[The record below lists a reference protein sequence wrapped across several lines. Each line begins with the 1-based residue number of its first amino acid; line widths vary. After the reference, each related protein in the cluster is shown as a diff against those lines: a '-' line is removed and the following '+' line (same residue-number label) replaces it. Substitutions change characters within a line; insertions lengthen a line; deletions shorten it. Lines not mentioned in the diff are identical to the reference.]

1 MATLLHPWQI
11 LVAAMAGWITRQQD
25 AVIEYLQEEN
35 RVLKQQLGRRRLR
48 LTDAQRRRLAVRG
61 KAIGR
66 RALTE
71 VASLV
76 TPDTILRWH
85 RQLVAEKWTHKRRS
99 PGRPRV
105 MEIIAELTIRMAREN
120 PRWGYTR
127 IQGALSNL
135 GHRVGRTTIS
145 NIFKANGI
153 DPAPERGKRTTWSQF
168 LKAHWDVLAAA
179 DFFTV
184 EVWGPRGL
192 VTFYVF
198 FVIELATRR
207 VDIAGITPSPAEP
220 WMMQIGRNL
229 TDPFDGSLA
238 EKRFLILDRDS
249 KFSTAFRNLLKDAGV
264 EVVRLP
270 YRSPNLNAHAERF
283 VRSIKDE
290 CLNRMI
296 LFGERSL
303 RKATCEYAAHYHA
316 ERNHQGIDNR
326 LIEPG
331 DRTESAPNVIKC
343 AQRLGGMLRFYHR
356 AAA

>member
-1 MATLLHPWQI
+1 
-11 LVAAMAGWITRQQD
+11 MAGWITRQQD
-25 AVIEYLQEEN
+25 AAIDYLREEN
-35 RVLKQQLGRRRLR
+35 RVLKEQLGRKRLR

-71 VASLV
+71 VATLV

-85 RQLVAEKWTHKRRS
+85 RRLVAQKWTHKRRS
-99 PGRPRV
+99 SGRPRT
-105 MEIIAELTIRMAREN
+105 MEIITDLVVRMAREY
-120 PRWGYTR
+120 RGWGYTR
-127 IQGALSNL
+127 IQGALYNV

-145 NIFKANGI
+145 NICKKNGI
-153 DPAPERGKRTTWSQF
+153 DPAPERGKRITWSQF
-168 LKAHWDVLAAA
+168 LKAHWNVLAAA

-184 EVWGPRGL
+184 EVWAPRGL

-207 VDIAGITPSPAEP
+207 VDIAGITPNPAEP

-229 TDPFDGSLA
+229 TDPIDGSLA
-238 EKRFLILDRDS
+238 DKRFLILDRDS
-249 KFSTAFRNLLKDAGV
+249 KFSKAFRTLLKDAGV

-270 YRSPNLNAHAERF
+270 YRSPNLNAYPERF

-290 CLNRMI
+290 CLDRMI
-296 LFGERSL
+296 FFGEGSL
-303 RKATCEYAAHYHA
+303 RKATREYANHYNRK
-316 ERNHQGIDNR
+316 RNHQGIDNR
-326 LIEPG
+326 RIEPDG
-331 DRTESAPNVIKC
+331 SAESAASAIEC
-343 AQRLGGMLRFYHR
+343 AQRLGGILRFYHR

>member
-1 MATLLHPWQI
+1 MAPVLQPWQI
-11 LVAAMAGWITRQQD
+11 LVAAFAGWISRHQD
-25 AVIEYLQEEN
+25 VVIEYLREEN

-48 LTDAQRRRLAVRG
+48 LTDDQRRRLAVRG

-66 RALTE
+66 RALSE

-85 RQLVAEKWTHKRRS
+85 RQLIAQKWTHKRRS
-99 PGRPRV
+99 PGRRRV
-105 MEIIAELTIRMAREN
+105 MQVIAELTVRMAREN

-127 IQGALSNL
+127 IRGALQNV
-135 GHRVGRTTIS
+135 GHRVGRTTIAD
-145 NIFKANGI
+145 ILKRNGI

-168 LKAHWDVLAAA
+168 LKAHWNLLAAA

-184 EVWGPRGL
+184 EVWGPCGL

-207 VDIAGITPSPAEP
+207 IDIAGITSSPSEP

-229 TDPFDGSLA
+229 TDPLDGSLA

-249 KFSTAFRNLLKDAGV
+249 KFSTAFRNRLKDASV
-264 EVVRLP
+264 DVVRLP
-270 YRSPNLNAHAERF
+270 YRSPNLNAYAERF

-290 CLNRMI
+290 CLDRMI
-296 LFGERSL
+296 FFGERSL
-303 RKATCEYAAHYHA
+303 RKATREFAAHYHT
-316 ERNHQGIDNR
+316 ERNHQGLNNR
-326 LIEPG
+326 LIESNGRQDPDYG
-331 DRTESAPNVIKC
+331 EVGC
-343 AQRLGGMLRFYHR
+343 VERLGGMLRFYHR
-356 AAA
+356 GAA

>member
-1 MATLLHPWQI
+1 MATVVQPWQI

-25 AVIEYLQEEN
+25 AVIDYLREEN

-48 LTDAQRRRLAVRG
+48 LTDDQRRRLAVRG

-66 RALTE
+66 RALGE

-85 RQLVAEKWTHKRRS
+85 RQLVAQKWTHKRRS

-105 MEIIAELTIRMAREN
+105 MEIIADLVVRMASEN

-127 IQGALSNL
+127 IQGALQNVS
-135 GHRVGRTTIS
+135 HRVGRTTIS
-145 NIFKANGI
+145 NIFKENGI

-168 LKAHWDVLAAA
+168 LKAHWNVLAAA

-207 VDIAGITPSPAEP
+207 IKIAGITPSPAEP

-229 TDPFDGSLA
+229 TDPIDG
-238 EKRFLILDRDS
+238 
-249 KFSTAFRNLLKDAGV
+249 G
-264 EVVRLP
+264 
-270 YRSPNLNAHAERF
+270 
-283 VRSIKDE
+283 
-290 CLNRMI
+290 
-296 LFGERSL
+296 
-303 RKATCEYAAHYHA
+303 
-316 ERNHQGIDNR
+316 
-326 LIEPG
+326 
-331 DRTESAPNVIKC
+331 
-343 AQRLGGMLRFYHR
+343 
-356 AAA
+356 